1 MPAASQS
8 LDYSALSRKVTYS
21 QVTKHKEFWYI
32 PPLVIIGF
40 VSIGFTYAALL
51 YTGITGAFAVA
62 TFGIVMLLFA
72 AAAYRW
78 IVNKIR
84 MIEFAQA
91 NGMTYSANLAYDN
104 RPGVIFHEGNSKK
117 FREILSS
124 TKHAF
129 SEMGTYEYT
138 TGSGKNRTIHAFGFV
153 KIKLP
158 RKLPNIVLDSKKNN
172 FLGKISNLPSGMS
185 GNQKLSLE
193 GDFDS
198 YFTLYTPKQY
208 ERDALYIFTPDVMQ
222 AIVDAAQDYDCE
234 VIDDTFYLYSKTP
247 LDLKKPKQIQEML
260 NITGKLRAELTAQTD
275 YYADDRVGDRALNT
289 VATPGVRL
297 KRRLSVLQI
306 IAIVI
311 AIIILAFNFLPLL
324 FAMFNIAFN

>member
-8 LDYSALSRKVTYS
+8 LDYSALSRKVAYS
-21 QVTKHKEFWYI
+21 QVRKHKEFWYI
-32 PPLVIIGF
+32 PPLVVIGV
-40 VSIGFTYAALL
+40 VSVGFTYAAFV
-51 YTGITGAFAVA
+51 YSGISGAFAA
-62 TFGIVMLLFA
+62 AAFGITMLLFA
-72 AAAYRW
+72 AVAYQW
-78 IVNKIR
+78 IANKIR
-84 MIEFAQA
+84 MTEFAQA
-91 NGMTYSANLAYDN
+91 NDMTYSTNLAYDN

-129 SEMGTYEYT
+129 SEMGTYEYA
-138 TGSGKNRTIHAFGFV
+138 TGSGKNRTIHTFGFV

-172 FLGKISNLPSGMS
+172 FLGKISNLPSSMS

-222 AIVDAAQDYDCE
+222 AIIDAAQDYDCE

-275 YYADDRVGDRALNT
+275 YYADDRLGDRALNT
-289 VATPGVRL
+289 VAEPGVRL
-297 KRRLSVLQI
+297 RRRLSILQI
-306 IAIVI
+306 IAIAI
-311 AIIILAFNFLPLL
+311 AAIIFIFSFLPLL
-324 FAMFNIAFN
+324 LTLLS